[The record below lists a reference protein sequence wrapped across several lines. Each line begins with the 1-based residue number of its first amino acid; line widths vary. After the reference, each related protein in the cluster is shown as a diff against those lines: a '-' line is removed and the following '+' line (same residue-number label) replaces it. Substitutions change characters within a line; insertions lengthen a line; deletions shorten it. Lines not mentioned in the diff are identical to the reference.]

1 MRAEIEKR
9 FEKCSDFVSREIQ
22 SGQKTVFFCFI
33 RGMADRA
40 YISREMIAPVTEDG
54 GKSDIREILRA
65 VAVNEPESVDR
76 AVAAVLDGQALII
89 CGDTCIAANASA
101 TPKRG
106 ISEPDTDI
114 TVRGPKIG
122 FTEDWE
128 VNLALI
134 RKCVKSEN
142 LKSVPV
148 VMGDITA
155 TRVAV
160 VWIDGR
166 TEEGMPERI
175 INSLKE
181 NKITGL
187 TDSGNLETLLAGNG
201 MLPVFGSTEKA
212 DKVVSKLIAGRV
224 AIICDGSPFV
234 LTAPY
239 VFAEALQASDDY
251 YRSSVYATF
260 IRCLRFTAMLVSLL
274 LPAVFCA
281 AWYHAPQTLPQ
292 AIRVSLEEF
301 SSKLPMPMWAEVFA
315 ALTVFELLR
324 EVGVRMPQR
333 LGDAVGIVGS
343 LILGD
348 AAVSAG
354 LIAPTTVM
362 IVALS
367 EVTAFIVP
375 VYMYSSVIARY
386 LLLAAGCLVGFP
398 GVFAGVS
405 VIYCLLCGKE
415 SFGKPYMTPLAPVSK
430 EGLQDFILAMPGKTV
445 FRREKL

>member
-1 MRAEIEKR
+1 MRDEIEQR
-9 FEKCSDFVSREIQ
+9 FENCSDFVKREIQ
-22 SGQKTVFFCFI
+22 FSNKTVFICFL

-40 YISREMIAPVTEDG
+40 YISREMIAPITEKG
-54 GKSDIREILRA
+54 GKGDLKETLRA
-65 VAVNEPESVDR
+65 VTVTEPKSVSE
-76 AVAAVLDGQALII
+76 AIAAVLDGQALII
-89 CGDTCIAANASA
+89 SENECLAANATA
-101 TPKRG
+101 TAKRSL
-106 ISEPDTDI
+106 SEPDTDI
-114 TVRGPKIG
+114 TVRGPKVG

-134 RKCVKSEN
+134 RRCVKSEN

-148 VMGDITA
+148 IMGDITS

-160 VWIDGR
+160 VWIEGR
-166 TEEGMPERI
+166 AEKGMPERI
-175 INSLKE
+175 IKTLKE
-181 NKITGL
+181 QKITGL

-201 MLPVFGSTEKA
+201 MLPVFGNSEKA
-212 DKVVSKLIAGRV
+212 DKVISKLIAGRI

-260 IRCLRFTAMLVSLL
+260 IRCLRLTAMLVSLL

-281 AWYHAPQTLPQ
+281 AWYHAPQVLPE
-292 AIRVSLEEF
+292 AIRVSLEDF

-343 LILGD
+343 LILGE

-362 IVALS
+362 VVALS

-375 VYMYSSVIARY
+375 VYMYSSLIARY
-386 LLLAAGCLVGFP
+386 ILLAAGCLVGFP
-398 GVFAGVS
+398 GIFAVIS
-405 VIYCLLCGKE
+405 VIYCILTAKE
-415 SFGKPYMTPLAPVSK
+415 SFGKPYMTPLSPVSR
-430 EGLQDFILAMPGKTV
+430 EGLQDFILALPGRTV